1 MPKQQA
7 LNSSRDQKPQ
17 VSITSLVDD
26 LGQLQQDMRLLI
38 PDEIKAKLK
47 VLAKK
52 EEDLKSKLLAQA
64 KPPADEET
72 IFEGANYYA
81 VISPA
86 ANQRTIIVPMTK
98 LAKLVDQENGKGA
111 FMENCSF
118 TLKAAEE
125 CLPVAILETIIKTER
140 TGRRAIDTA
149 RKATRE
155 WQSAA

>member
-1 MPKQQA
+1 MPTKQA
-7 LNSSRDQKPQ
+7 LNSSRDQPQ
-17 VSITSLVDD
+17 VSITTLVDD

-47 VLAKK
+47 VLGKK
-52 EEDLKSKLLAQA
+52 EEDLKAKLLAQA

-86 ANQRTIIVPMTK
+86 ANQRTIIVPMAK
-98 LAKLVDQENGKGA
+98 LARLVDQENGKGA
-111 FMENCSF
+111 FLENCSF
-118 TLKAAEE
+118 TLKAADE
-125 CLPVAILETIIKTER
+125 CLPLAILETIIKTER
-140 TGRRAIDTA
+140 TGRRVVETA

-155 WQSAA
+155 WEKAA